1 MSKIT
6 STVTRTPYPKPK
18 SFSLAFLKSTSG
30 TVFPT
35 FVASYVGC
43 DPKQVPEPDMLGDIN
58 AVTVNFEKMKGGDSP
73 LDLTTFLT
81 PKKELL
87 DFAHSLYFSIL
98 AETKPAA
105 KFMEDIVD
113 LGKFSFMINTDYY
126 TYRALIDEPSGEV
139 LESQV
144 EFRYLT

>member
-6 STVTRTPYPKPK
+6 STATRSPYPKPK
-18 SFSLAFLKSTSG
+18 TFSLAYLKSSSG
-30 TVFPT
+30 STFPT

-43 DPKQVPEPDMLGDIN
+43 EHKLVPEPEMLGDIN
-58 AVTVNFEKMKGGDSP
+58 AVTVNFVKMKGGDSP
-73 LDLTTFLT
+73 LDLITFLT
-81 PKKELL
+81 PQKELL

-105 KFMEDIVD
+105 KFMEDIAE
-113 LGKFSFMINTDYY
+113 LGKFAFMINTDYY
-126 TYRALIDEPSGEV
+126 SYRALIDEPSGEV